1 MESRRLTRLGQQIQK
16 EVSEIIHR
24 RIKDPRIGFVT
35 ITGVRVTA
43 DLSFAYIYVSA
54 MGTSQEIDET
64 FKCLTG
70 AAGFIRTEL
79 GRRLRVKHLPELRFR
94 YDDSSERGARIEL
107 MLKELKKED
116 DL

>member
-1 MESRRLTRLGQQIQK
+1 MESRRLTRLGQQIQE

-54 MGTSQEIDET
+54 MGSSEQVDQS

-70 AAGFIRTEL
+70 AAGFIRSEL
-79 GRRLRVKHLPELRFR
+79 GRRLRVKHVPELRFK
-94 YDDSSERGARIEL
+94 YDDSPQRGAKIES
-107 MLKELKKED
+107 MLKELKRED

>member
-1 MESRRLTRLGQQIQK
+1 MENRRLTRLGQQIQE

-43 DLSFAYIYVSA
+43 DLSFAYVYVSA
-54 MGTSQEIDET
+54 MGTSEQVDET
-64 FKCLTG
+64 FRCLSG
-70 AAGFIRTEL
+70 AAGFIRSEL
-79 GRRLRVKHLPELRFR
+79 GRRLRVKHIPELRFK
-94 YDDSSERGARIEL
+94 YDDSSERGARIES

-116 DL
+116 DF